1 MDIFLRS
8 AQTSAST
15 KSDFQKEIKWKED
28 CNLELVSTQK
38 SDRFVDKFSSIL
50 TLMTNLWQNAIAA
63 PTQEPQLKI
72 WQKQDR
78 YGHIHWH
85 ANDPSMGKS
94 VSFASELEMRRWIE
108 NLYSR
113 NRW

>member
-8 AQTSAST
+8 TQTSTST
-15 KSDFQKEIKWKED
+15 ESDFQKATKLKED

-38 SDRFVDKFSSIL
+38 SDHSVDKFSSIL
-50 TLMTNLWQNAIAA
+50 NLMANLWQNAIAA
-63 PTQEPQLKI
+63 PAEEPELKI

-85 ANDPSMGKS
+85 ANDPSTSKS
-94 VSFASELEMRRWIE
+94 ISFASELEMRRWID
-108 NLYSR
+108 NLCSR